1 MQDGWIGRV
10 LPFDLVQRELLHDDL
25 AAIEAD
31 ERRVQDIDSEIETIL
46 EGFDEDDKQN
56 SDAVNQDGD
65 TLLLPS

>member
-46 EGFDEDDKQN
+46 EGFDEMT
-56 SDAVNQDGD
+56 SRIAMRSIRTV
-65 TLLLPS
+65 TLSLPPN

>member
-1 MQDGWIGRV
+1 MYS
-10 LPFDLVQRELLHDDL
+10 

-56 SDAVNQDGD
+56 SDAINQDGD
-65 TLLLPS
+65 AFVVAS